1 MALTEGKLTLHRAF
15 FAREDADLLPL
26 VPLVIAI
33 CQLRH
38 DTVCRVLAVCVRCPC
53 AHVQGSNALMLAAR
67 YGEDTKVWKNV
78 VDMLLEKTKDVNQRN
93 GKGMKSEHFL
103 FSSQY
108 VGR

>member
-1 MALTEGKLTLHRAF
+1 M
-15 FAREDADLLPL
+15 
-26 VPLVIAI
+26 IAI

-38 DTVCRVLAVCVRCPC
+38 ETVRRVLAVCVRCPC
-53 AHVQGSNALMLAAR
+53 AHVQGWNSLMHAAWF
-67 YGEDTKVWKNV
+67 GEDTEVWKNV

-108 VGR
+108 VSRCSKRLK

>member
-1 MALTEGKLTLHRAF
+1 M
-15 FAREDADLLPL
+15 

-38 DTVCRVLAVCVRCPC
+38 DTVCRVFAVCVRCPC
-53 AHVQGSNALMLAAR
+53 AHVQGLTALMHADWFK
-67 YGEDTKVWKNV
+67 EDTLWKNV
-78 VDMLLEKTKDVNQRN
+78 VGMLLEKTKDVNQRN

-108 VGR
+108 VSCCSKRLK